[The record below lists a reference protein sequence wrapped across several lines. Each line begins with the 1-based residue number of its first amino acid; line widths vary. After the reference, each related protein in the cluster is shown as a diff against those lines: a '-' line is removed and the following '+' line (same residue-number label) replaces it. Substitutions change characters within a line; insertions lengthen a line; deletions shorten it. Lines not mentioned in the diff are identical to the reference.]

1 MPVVGAAPGNLNR
14 RGIAPHV
21 GSIRDAMLVNLRDYG
36 VPVTNLHAAVVCAE
50 ACRVVFPSVPWIGAA
65 FAPAAAD
72 CLQGMLDAAEAER
85 RDVAVATFA
94 ATEGAKVI
102 AELRHHDRSRSGR
115 CSRRRSRRLTRTST
129 RSTATSFKSVLL
141 ALARRREITP
151 PMRAAM
157 SMSMRCV
164 DVDGDGVVRY
174 GELVDF
180 FCDVMGHME
189 RGARVRAA
197 LRRPSGARP
206 RARRPSREGSR
217 G

>member
-1 MPVVGAAPGNLNR
+1 
-14 RGIAPHV
+14 
-21 GSIRDAMLVNLRDYG
+21 MLVNLRDYG

-50 ACRVVFPSVPWIGAA
+50 ACRVASSVGTVDWRA
-65 FAPAAAD
+65 FAPVAAD
-72 CLQGMLDAAEAER
+72 RLRGMLDAAEAER

-102 AELRHHDRSRSGR
+102 AELRHHDRSTLRALLAEAFTVADKDDDGALDR
-115 CSRRRSRRLTRTST
+115 DELQN
-129 RSTATSFKSVLL
+129 VLL
-141 ALARRREITP
+141 ALSRRREITP

-180 FCDVMGHME
+180 FCDVMGLLE

-197 LRRPSGARP
+197 LERPSGAP
-206 RARRPSREGSR
+206 SARRDDDARRAKALEDEKAR
-217 G
+217 DAR